1 MGQQCNPF
9 LRVKLNQSLRELR
22 PLWVAVPRRQAGDR
36 RAYER
41 VETEP
46 GLDHYIKDSK
56 GRVLPCRF
64 AD

>member
-1 MGQQCNPF
+1 MT
-9 LRVKLNQSLRELR
+9 
-22 PLWVAVPRRQAGDR
+22 VPRRQAGDR

-56 GRVLPCRF
+56 GVLLPWTVAGQIKPWKIAGKVYF
-64 AD
+64 WTSLVV